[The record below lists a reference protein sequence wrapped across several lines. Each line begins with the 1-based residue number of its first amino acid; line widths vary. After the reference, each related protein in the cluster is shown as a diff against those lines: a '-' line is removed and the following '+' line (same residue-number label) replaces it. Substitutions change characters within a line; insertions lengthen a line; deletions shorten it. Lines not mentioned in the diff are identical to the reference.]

1 MRSRCRRRKRPPPP
15 PPLTSTTASPPPFIR
30 AGAPPW
36 GQYRARTTATASS
49 ARAPEMTDT
58 GLLTDILPLSNIPA
72 PLEVPPQQGHYAN
85 YGSSYAKADEPR
97 TNHLQDDGDGL
108 GHSR

>member
-15 PPLTSTTASPPPFIR
+15 PSPSPPP
-30 AGAPPW
+30 APP
-36 GQYRARTTATASS
+36 
-49 ARAPEMTDT
+49 PPPDT
-58 GLLTDILPLSNIPA
+58 PPPSNIPA

-108 GHSR
+108 GHSRIAAHQEQDANDQRARGEPCTVLPPPGGPGP